1 MHVLG
6 MNFGLSAV
14 AALVRFAHWKVLD
27 AGWVLVSFLF
37 LVWYVTVAMKRVY
50 GRSTRVA
57 LRRALSLLL
66 MYAVAVAITF
76 GLFVVI
82 ALRT

>member
-1 MHVLG
+1 VLG

-14 AALVRFAHWKVLD
+14 AALVRFAHRGVLD
-27 AGWVLVSFLF
+27 AGWLVLSFLF
-37 LVWYVTVAMKRVY
+37 LVWYVTTAMKRVY

-57 LRRALSLLL
+57 LRRTMSLLL

-76 GLFVVI
+76 GLFVTI
-82 ALRT
+82 ALRV